1 MDALI
6 SLVYTIIDS
15 VCVCLFLDAF
25 ASHRWRDHRF
35 LVGVIVQ
42 TILVYASI
50 EFSVIVLNRNQIV
63 KIFLILLSCFIVAR
77 TLYGNISE
85 RFLLFLI
92 DHFFFASVILGFLVI
107 LGKQLF
113 SGLVGSSGN
122 RRVAFASLS
131 DFDIEVGYWQFV

>member
-1 MDALI
+1 MR
-6 SLVYTIIDS
+6 SHPR
-15 VCVCLFLDAF
+15 CLPYLAKLRGLENGLHP
-25 ASHRWRDHRF
+25 SM
-35 LVGVIVQ
+35 
-42 TILVYASI
+42 
-50 EFSVIVLNRNQIV
+50 
-63 KIFLILLSCFIVAR
+63 
-77 TLYGNISE
+77 
-85 RFLLFLI
+85 LLFMISLI

>member
-1 MDALI
+1 MARCRA
-6 SLVYTIIDS
+6 V
-15 VCVCLFLDAF
+15 VCVPTLAVC
-25 ASHRWRDHRF
+25 HTW
-35 LVGVIVQ
+35 Q
-42 TILVYASI
+42 
-50 EFSVIVLNRNQIV
+50 
-63 KIFLILLSCFIVAR
+63 SCVDWK
-77 TLYGNISE
+77 TVS
-85 RFLLFLI
+85 I